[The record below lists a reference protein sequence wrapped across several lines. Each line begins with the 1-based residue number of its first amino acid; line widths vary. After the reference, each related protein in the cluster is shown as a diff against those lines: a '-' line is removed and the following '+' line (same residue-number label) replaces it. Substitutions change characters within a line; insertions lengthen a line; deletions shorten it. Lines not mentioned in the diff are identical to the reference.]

1 MLALR
6 DHSRA
11 ELERKLVSWQR
22 RQALRAADSAPDHTA
37 PPAEARDVDHQA
49 VLDDIRRVLDDL
61 QQHGF
66 LSDQRA
72 AEALVHAKAPRYG
85 QRRLRQMLQ
94 ARAIDADLVSATLA
108 QTGSTE
114 LDRAREIWRRR
125 FGAAPAS
132 LQERA
137 RQQRFLAGRGFDG
150 AVIEKVLRE
159 AGRTSTGARADEI
172 D

>member
-1 MLALR
+1 
-6 DHSRA
+6 
-11 ELERKLVSWQR
+11 VSWLR
-22 RQALRAADSAPDHTA
+22 RRALRAAEDAATA
-37 PPAEARDVDHQA
+37 SSDADDEPP
-49 VLDDIRRVLDDL
+49 LDDIRRVLDEL
-61 QQHGF
+61 EQRGF

-94 ARAIDADLVSATLA
+94 ARSIDADLVSATLEKA
-108 QTGSTE
+108 GPTE

-125 FGAAPAS
+125 FGAVPAT

-150 AVIEKVLRE
+150 SVIEKVLRE
-159 AGRTSTGARADEI
+159 AGRATPEAAADEV